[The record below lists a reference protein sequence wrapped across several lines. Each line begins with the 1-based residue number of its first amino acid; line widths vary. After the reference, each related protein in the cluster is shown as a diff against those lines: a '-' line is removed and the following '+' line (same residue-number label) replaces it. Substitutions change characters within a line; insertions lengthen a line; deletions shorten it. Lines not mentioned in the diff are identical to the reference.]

1 MSSSSFIPYSCQH
14 ITSEDIVAVQEVL
27 SSAFI
32 SQGPV
37 LGKFEAAFAQKMEAR
52 FATGY
57 SSGTAALH
65 GMCLAAGLTNGDEV
79 ILPALTFAGTSN
91 AVLYTGAKPVFA
103 DIDSKTLCLDPKSV
117 QECISPK
124 TRAILTV
131 DFAGHPSPYQELREM
146 ASKHHVLLLSDAA
159 HAPGGRYGAKAIG
172 SHLADMT
179 AFSFNPVK
187 NMTSAEGGMVTTDDP
202 AFYAKLQ
209 MARSH
214 GMTREPE
221 SLMFPS
227 EGGWYYEQHFLG
239 FNYKMSELH
248 AALGFAQLGRID
260 EYNRRRREI
269 AAIYAEDLQDLPLIL
284 PCDAHDG
291 FHTRHIYPIRVV
303 GNTKNDR
310 AALFR
315 IFQKEKIGVQVH
327 YIPVPHHPFYRNL
340 GYNMHNLSN
349 TEKYY
354 QSALSIPLH
363 PSLGDAEVE
372 RIIEILRSC
381 L

>member
-1 MSSSSFIPYSCQH
+1 MSNSSFIPYSCQN
-14 ITSEDIVAVQEVL
+14 ITPEDILAVQEVL

-37 LGKFEAAFAQKMEAR
+37 LGKFEGAFAQKMEAR

-65 GMCLAAGLTNGDEV
+65 GMCMAAGLSSGDEV

-91 AVLYTGAKPVFA
+91 AVLFTGAKPVFA
-103 DIDSKTLCLDPKSV
+103 DIDPKTLCLDPKSV
-117 QECISPK
+117 EACISPK

-131 DFAGHPSPYQELREM
+131 DFAGHPSPYQELREL
-146 ASKHHVLLLSDAA
+146 ASQYHVLLLSDAA

-202 AFYAKLQ
+202 AFYTKLQ

-221 SLMFPS
+221 ALTFPS
-227 EGGWYYEQHFLG
+227 EGGWYYEQQFLG

-269 AAIYAEDLQDLPLIL
+269 AAIYTEQLHGLPLIL
-284 PCDAHDG
+284 PHDTPHG
-291 FHTRHIYPIRVV
+291 FHTRHIYPIRVT
-303 GNTKNDR
+303 GNAKIDR
-310 AALFR
+310 AALFS
-315 IFQKEKIGVQVH
+315 IFQSEKIGVQVH
-327 YIPVPHHPFYRNL
+327 YIPVPHHPFYRDL
-340 GYNMHNLSN
+340 GYDMRNLSN

-363 PSLGDAEVE
+363 PSLGEVEIE
-372 RIIEILRSC
+372 RIIAVLRSC